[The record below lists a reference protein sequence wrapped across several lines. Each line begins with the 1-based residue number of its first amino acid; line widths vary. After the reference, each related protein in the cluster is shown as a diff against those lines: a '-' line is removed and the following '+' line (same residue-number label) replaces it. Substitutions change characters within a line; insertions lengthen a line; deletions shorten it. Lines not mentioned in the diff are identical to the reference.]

1 MSCRD
6 DNVHNREWCAGKTKE
21 DISMQQGTEGRIR
34 IKQSCSHIPHS
45 ITASH
50 MTTEDIKCHNIKDN
64 IYSLKCLLKNLLR
77 NFNLH
82 AGITDTV
89 EMALLK
95 EG

>member
-1 MSCRD
+1 
-6 DNVHNREWCAGKTKE
+6 
-21 DISMQQGTEGRIR
+21 MQQGTEGRIR
-34 IKQSCSHIPHS
+34 IKQSGSHMPHP

-50 MTTEDIKCHNIKDN
+50 MTTEDIKRHNIKDN

-77 NFNLH
+77 SFNSH

-89 EMALLK
+89 EIALFK